1 MSYATRG
8 RTNIYRA
15 LAAEAI
21 EKNGERKMV
30 DFKALAAKRKAE
42 MEEKKKNLTPLPVSR
57 PIPGENINKEA
68 SIIDNLD
75 EIIDSDYSSNW
86 EKNFCKSVQAW
97 LLRDP
102 TNTMSY
108 KQKAVYDKLVKG
120 ILERPDTT
128 SAVPTVDNSKV
139 PYKRYEDRD
148 YRAPYDNYLSAPA
161 RKSSVFD
168 DMDDDIPF

>member
-1 MSYATRG
+1 MSYYGGRG
-8 RTNIYRA
+8 NLYRA

-21 EKNGERKMV
+21 EKDGKKQMV
-30 DFKALAAKRKAE
+30 DFKALAAKQKAE
-42 MEEKKKNLTPLPVSR
+42 KDITPAPVSVSKS
-57 PIPGENINKEA
+57 IPKEEE

-86 EKNFCKSVQAW
+86 EKNFCRSVRTW

-139 PYKRYEDRD
+139 PYKRYEERGT
-148 YRAPYDNYLSAPA
+148 PA
-161 RKSSVFD
+161 RKSHGFD

>member
-42 MEEKKKNLTPLPVSR
+42 MEEKRKKLTPLPVSK
-57 PIPGENINKEA
+57 PIPGEDINKEA
-68 SIIDNLD
+68 SILDNL
-75 EIIDSDYSSNW
+75 EELIHSDDISQW
-86 EKNFCKSVQAW
+86 EKNFCKSVKSW
-97 LLRDP
+97 LLRSP
-102 TNTMSY
+102 NNYMSV
-108 KQKAVYDKLVKG
+108 KQRAVYDKLVKDF
-120 ILERPDTT
+120 LDKPDTT
-128 SAVPTVDNSKV
+128 SPVPTREPRKEGYS
-139 PYKRYEDRD
+139 RD
-148 YRAPYDNYLSAPA
+148 WEYRAPYDNDRSAPA
-161 RKSSVFD
+161 SKSYGFD